1 MRSFAF
7 AIIAATLAVVQ
18 AGVVEKRAVTLPP
31 ANGKF
36 DYQLGGAYT
45 PPSGTVTV
53 VRDRTASI
61 ATGLYNICY
70 INGFQT
76 QPGSEATWWKTNHD
90 TLLLRKSNGQYFED
104 PDWPGEIMLDTR
116 TAAKRTAIATI
127 LNGWIDG
134 CATAGFNAIEPD
146 NLDTWTRSNGL
157 LTKANNLALAKLI
170 ADHAHT
176 KNLAIAQ
183 KNAAELGSE
192 GKTTAG
198 FDFAVA
204 EECQVWDECSEYTDA
219 YGTAV
224 LEIEYTDNDDADQVF
239 ADACADHGSTIGI
252 IHRDRDLVTPSSSD
266 YHYEHC

>member
-7 AIIAATLAVVQ
+7 AILAATLVAVQ
-18 AGVVEKRAVTLPP
+18 AGVIEKRAVTLPP
-31 ANGKF
+31 TNGKF

-53 VRDRTASI
+53 VRDRTAPI
-61 ATGLYNICY
+61 AAGLYNICY
-70 INGFQT
+70 VNAFQT
-76 QPGSEATWWKTNHD
+76 QPGETNWWKANHD
-90 TLLLRKSNGQYFED
+90 NLLLRRSNGQYFED
-104 PDWPGEIMLDTR
+104 PDWPGEILLDTS

-134 CATAGFNAIEPD
+134 CATAGFKAIEPD
-146 NLDTWTRSNGL
+146 NLDTWTRSSNR

-170 ADHAHT
+170 ADHAHSQD
-176 KNLAIAQ
+176 LAIAQ

-204 EECQVWDECSEYTDA
+204 EECQVWDECDEYLDA
-219 YGTAV
+219 YGSAV
-224 LEIEYTDNDDADQVF
+224 LEIEYTDNDNANAVF
-239 ADACADHGSTIGI
+239 NAACASHGSQIGI
-252 IHRDRDLVTPSSSD
+252 IHRDRDLVPLGQSG
-266 YHYEHC
+266 YFYAHC